1 MRDSLAG
8 QADGDTL
15 NIGTKW
21 KGTYLVNL
29 KEPMVIFK
37 EESNIIKGVYFLKIL
52 LIFIGI

>member
-52 LIFIGI
+52 LIFIGV